1 MGDETP
7 EKERL
12 AALEKQMAASNTAIA
27 ELTGLVNQLLLKL
40 FEPPLLNDDGDNKT
54 VLPSVEDLWF
64 DREDP
69 LVEDCI
75 LERKVTTTRK
85 GERTAFLIGRAGQVP
100 SKAKWFSE
108 EKGTLE
114 FPNLQFQLKREFKFL
129 KGGAMIHVYP
139 LAFRN

>member
-27 ELTGLVNQLLLKL
+27 ELTGLVKQLLLKL
-40 FEPPLLNDDGDNKT
+40 FEPPLLDDDGDNKT

-100 SKAKWFSE
+100 SKE
-108 EKGTLE
+108 MVQQRKG
-114 FPNLQFQLKREFKFL
+114 NS
-129 KGGAMIHVYP
+129 
-139 LAFRN
+139 

>member
-12 AALEKQMAASNTAIA
+12 AALEKQMVASNTAIA
-27 ELTGLVNQLLLKL
+27 ELTGLVKQLLLKL

-100 SKAKWFSE
+100 SKAKWFSK

-114 FPNLQFQLKREFKFL
+114 FPNLQF
-129 KGGAMIHVYP
+129 
-139 LAFRN
+139 